1 VASDKLVV
9 SSALVVADSV
19 AQDVPL
25 VVDVPLVAALDS
37 AAQDA
42 YLEAASV
49 LEAMVAMVKDQAMVD
64 MVEEATGTDKTSLRL
79 AKIATAVPTTKCVQR
94 LRIGNAATDLGLE
107 GKVDVND

>member
-9 SSALVVADSV
+9 SSALVVVDSV

-42 YLEAASV
+42 ASV
-49 LEAMVAMVKDQAMVD
+49 VLASLKAMVD
-64 MVEEATGTDKTSLRL
+64 MVKEATGTDKTSLRL
-79 AKIATAVPTTKCVQR
+79 AKIATAVSTT
-94 LRIGNAATDLGLE
+94 
-107 GKVDVND
+107 